1 MKKYLFMT
9 VLASLLMTGCS
20 EDAIVSN
27 GENGTNNEGR
37 FMAVEIVSPSANMS
51 RATAPGAG
59 DFEEGLTTPDENKV
73 NSLRFYFFDAT
84 GGPIALKGQSGN
96 YVDATEIKEEGK
108 DMPNV
113 EQRLEAVVV
122 INPTNTANVASM
134 IAVANYED
142 ANLGTGSYSRE
153 NLAAVVGDYSKVAKT
168 DGTAHFMMT
177 SSTYADAN
185 GQVTRAFLK
194 PENLC
199 SSPDEAK
206 EHAVQVYIERVVAKV
221 RLGTEWRTTAE
232 EDKVV
237 METKTVKYKDKEYTA
252 IKAKDKDGNAIKN
265 GEKDVYILFTGWD
278 VTGKADKSFFIKKV
292 NSTTKW
298 TTLSDKWFWNHPDYH
313 RSYWAVNPE
322 GMKLTYNTYNSIQKE
337 MSGAYTYCLENAADY
352 ANYETGK
359 KNAYNPE
366 STTSNRTQ
374 VILAAMLVTVDENS
388 NATPISLAKWG
399 YNDYT
404 EEGVKATM
412 LGVVQDQIYYET
424 TPSNAPE
431 GTSRTFER
439 IAVKHVKLVPAEVAK
454 KANQST
460 ENSERYLSYL
470 MLADDDKE
478 AAKGVQFYTSAVAT
492 ATTTDA
498 INAAMMDHDAVNK
511 ILLSVPGAKV
521 WHDGLTYYYTDIR
534 HLNQTASDVEWGYYG
549 VVRNHIY
556 DIKLNSVTGLGT
568 PVLDPGEVIIP
579 QHPSDDKD
587 IYVAAQI
594 NILSWRL
601 VKNNVDLVW

>member
-51 RATAPGAG
+51 RATAPGSG

-84 GGPIALKGQSGN
+84 GGPVTLKGQTGN
-96 YVDATEIKEEGK
+96 YADATKIEEDGK
-108 DMPNV
+108 DTPNV
-113 EQRLEAVVV
+113 EQKLKAVVV
-122 INPTNTANVASM
+122 INPDNSANVASM
-134 IAVANYED
+134 VAVANYED
-142 ANLGTGSYSRE
+142 ANLETGSYDRE
-153 NLAAVVGDYSKVAKT
+153 KLAAVVGDYSKVVKT

-199 SSPDEAK
+199 TTEGEALA
-206 EHAVQVYIERVVAKV
+206 HPVQVYIERVVAKV

-232 EDKVV
+232 EGKVAMV
-237 METKTVKYKDKEYTA
+237 TKEVTYNGNTYMA

-265 GEKDVYILFTGWD
+265 GDKDVYILFTGWD
-278 VTGKADKSFFIKKV
+278 VTGKADKSYFIKKV
-292 NSTTKW
+292 NSTTNW
-298 TTLSDKWFWNHPDYH
+298 TELSGKWFWNHPDYH

-322 GMKLTYNTYNSIQKE
+322 GMKLKYDTYNSIQKG
-337 MSGAYTYCLENAADY
+337 MSGASTYCLENAAEY
-352 ANYETGK
+352 ANYATGQK
-359 KNAYNPE
+359 TVYDPAA
-366 STTSNRTQ
+366 TTSNRTQ
-374 VILAAMLVTVDENS
+374 VILAAMLVTVDEGNK
-388 NATPISLAKWG
+388 ATPVSLAKWG

-424 TPSNAPE
+424 TSSTAEE
-431 GTSRTFER
+431 GSPRTFDR
-439 IAVKHVKLVPAEVAK
+439 INVDHVKLVSAETAG
-454 KANQST
+454 KANGNT

-470 MLADDDKE
+470 MLANGEGE
-478 AAKGVQFYTSAVAT
+478 AAKDIQFYSSAVTA
-492 ATTTDA
+492 ATTDEAIDA
-498 INAAMMDHDAVNK
+498 AKIDANAVNK

-521 WHDGLTYYYTDIR
+521 WHDGLTYYYWDIR
-534 HLNQTASDVEWGYYG
+534 HLNQNSNNAGWGYYG